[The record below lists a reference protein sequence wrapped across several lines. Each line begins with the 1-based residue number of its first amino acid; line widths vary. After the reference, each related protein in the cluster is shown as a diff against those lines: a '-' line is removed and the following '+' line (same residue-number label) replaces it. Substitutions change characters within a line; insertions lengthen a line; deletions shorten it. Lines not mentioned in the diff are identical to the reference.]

1 MALGESFECD
11 DKMGNELSSEAEL
24 ASPDGAHTLPILQK
38 VIDLSN
44 KIKVM
49 RNTWGLVF
57 LMAAEKFLVC
67 SNYILI
73 KKIMLYIVSI
83 VYKVNF

>member
-49 RNTWGLVF
+49 RNT
-57 LMAAEKFLVC
+57 
-67 SNYILI
+67 
-73 KKIMLYIVSI
+73 
-83 VYKVNF
+83 